1 MRTQRGTSGRG
12 ELGSDTGVDAT
23 SICEVVPI
31 GENRGE
37 GSHLAG
43 DDAFIFAWGRSNEAL
58 RSRARQLA
66 VSMLLNVVLVAG
78 VMFLAWR
85 NERKETYVFVRNAFG
100 EVIQA
105 DATSFLHAGDT
116 RTSGEVKSF
125 LRRWVVDAFTWT
137 PLDVTDRVQAA
148 LRVVDPSAQA
158 AVKGGMRLGER
169 QQLVE
174 RGASGRVYDDPG
186 SDKAPQAVIVRNDPL
201 EVLVTF
207 DRYLV
212 EPSGEKVPQTPLIVR
227 ASLKRVPRGPGNWGY
242 GLVLVGAQISE
253 KL

>member
-1 MRTQRGTSGRG
+1 MRDSRLAVRLAKVDTS
-12 ELGSDTGVDAT
+12 VDARPVAGASVWQERRET
-23 SICEVVPI
+23 
-31 GENRGE
+31 
-37 GSHLAG
+37 GSALAG

-58 RSRARQLA
+58 RSRSRQLA
-66 VSMLLNVVLVAG
+66 VSMLLNVVLTVG

-85 NERKETYVFVRNAFG
+85 NEKKETYVFVRNALG
-100 EVIQA
+100 EIVQA

-116 RTSGEVKSF
+116 RTAGEVKSF
-125 LRRWVVDAFTWT
+125 MRRWVADAFTWT

-148 LRVVDPSAQA
+148 LRVVDPSAQSV
-158 AVKGGMRLGER
+158 VKAGMRLGER
-169 QQLVE
+169 QMLVE
-174 RGASGRVYDDPG
+174 RGTSGRVYDDPS
-186 SDKAPQAVIVRNDPL
+186 SDRATQAVIVRTDPL

-207 DRYLV
+207 ERYLI
-212 EPSGEKVPQTPLIVR
+212 EASGEKVSLTPMIVR